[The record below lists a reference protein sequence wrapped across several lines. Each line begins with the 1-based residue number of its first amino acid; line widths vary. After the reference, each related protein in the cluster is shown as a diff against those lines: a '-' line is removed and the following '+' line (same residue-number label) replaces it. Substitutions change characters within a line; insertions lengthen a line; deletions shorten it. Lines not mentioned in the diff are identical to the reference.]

1 MEEEY
6 WKECNKIQI
15 KNSEDHEECDNNAFL
30 RIVLRK
36 IAEIFVKN
44 WKRKKKHKKFFFN
57 IIWNM

>member
-6 WKECNKIQI
+6 WKECNKIHI

-44 WKRKKKHKKFFFN
+44 WKRKKKT
-57 IIWNM
+57 